1 MEQRDASPCFERVHG
16 IVAASVVCKF
26 YARVH
31 VRVNDAVRASWS
43 TMNVVAWRREEN
55 LTTTARNS
63 RYFSD
68 KTERRRP
75 LNVSSILLHPAL
87 KTRRGDER
95 LFRSTSTIASRRIM
109 TGFFNEKAVF
119 SLFLC
124 CFLPRVSNRAILIN
138 RELRISTVAPRREKE
153 GGCVRACVRM
163 YVRMCVRP
171 FCLPD
176 RQSA

>member
-16 IVAASVVCKF
+16 IVAASIVCKF
-26 YARVH
+26 YARVD

-43 TMNVVAWRREEN
+43 TMGVAWRREEN
-55 LTTTARNS
+55 LTTIARE
-63 RYFSD
+63 RADFSD

-138 RELRISTVAPRREKE
+138 RELRISTVASRREKE
-153 GGCVRACVRM
+153 GGCVRA
-163 YVRMCVRP
+163 YVRTYVRAA
-171 FCLPD
+171 FLP
-176 RQSA
+176 A